1 MRVGVA
7 WRHRA
12 RDLALFPRAFASQRV
27 TEGASVNGSEL
38 TCARWG
44 MTVRFMPGALNFSEM
59 PSSWDEVNG
68 AAYCLSCRRKMAGE
82 ARAAMLRVEDE
93 EADPIR
99 ADAEGRVEFELD
111 RSPDRCD
118 TRIARACGTNVIVVR
133 QVRERLGAYPTRP
146 V

>member
-1 MRVGVA
+1 
-7 WRHRA
+7 
-12 RDLALFPRAFASQRV
+12 
-27 TEGASVNGSEL
+27 
-38 TCARWG
+38 
-44 MTVRFMPGALNFSEM
+44 MTVRFMPEALNLSGM

-68 AAYCLSCRRKMAGE
+68 TTYCLSCRRKMAGE
-82 ARAAMLRVEDE
+82 ARAAMLRVEE
-93 EADPIR
+93 EGADLIR

-111 RSPDRCD
+111 RSPDHCD